1 MPIVRVELF
10 PGRTAAQ
17 KAEYAKEVTRLA
29 VEILGCP
36 QESVD
41 VLFIEIQGQD
51 WVHAGK
57 PYAAPVETH
66 R

>member
-1 MPIVRVELF
+1 MPIVRVELL

-29 VEILGCP
+29 VQILGCP

-41 VLFIEIQGQD
+41 VLYTEISGHD
-51 WVHAGK
+51 WVHAGE
-57 PYAAPVETH
+57 PYAVPAESH

>member
-1 MPIVRVELF
+1 MPIVRVELL
-10 PGRTAAQ
+10 PGRTTTQ

-29 VEILGCP
+29 VQILGCT

-41 VLFIEIQGQD
+41 VLFTEVHGQD
-51 WVHAGK
+51 WVHAGE
-57 PYAAPVETH
+57 PYAAPIEAH